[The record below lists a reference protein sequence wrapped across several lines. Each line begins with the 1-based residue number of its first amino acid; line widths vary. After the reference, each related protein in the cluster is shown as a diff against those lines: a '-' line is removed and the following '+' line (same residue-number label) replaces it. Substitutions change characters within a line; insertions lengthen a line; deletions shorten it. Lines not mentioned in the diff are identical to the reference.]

1 MKIYREGNYA
11 VIDTGIQ
18 VYTAEITAADRSD
31 IGTVQPYFATEG
43 KVYPMVIGKY
53 QIVPYGSEN
62 NLPGTIREL
71 LDENNITPELLNK
84 QTQLLW
90 GQGPAMYIVKF
101 ENGKRVKYWEE
112 DPEIKSWLKTWAWE
126 DYLLKSMIE
135 FRASNGHFT
144 KYFRNRAVR
153 IGGKG
158 MIHHLENVSVA
169 AARLEWPDK
178 SDRIQA
184 IITGDFDLVD
194 LNSLRRYPVFDHQN
208 PFQNPVAMRYSNL
221 YSFALDNE
229 YSRPSFYGAFNWIRL
244 GSSIPKLLMYFNVNA
259 ANIRTHIKSPAIYWQ
274 QKREQFMKNC
284 ELKGID
290 FKEESFEDFKNE
302 VFKKFAEGLVG
313 LEKAGKFLTSETI
326 WDPDGQEY
334 VGWEIETIDQ
344 KVKNYISAQV
354 EIAKRADFEITAGI
368 GLHPA
373 LSNLSADGN
382 LPSGSEQLYAFK
394 LYLSTGVDIPE
405 SIVCKDINYALQ
417 INFPDKDYK
426 IGFYHDTVTTEE
438 MTTPSNRIKNQN

>member
-1 MKIYREGNYA
+1 
-11 VIDTGIQ
+11 
-18 VYTAEITAADRSD
+18 
-31 IGTVQPYFATEG
+31 
-43 KVYPMVIGKY
+43 
-53 QIVPYGSEN
+53 
-62 NLPGTIREL
+62 
-71 LDENNITPELLNK
+71 
-84 QTQLLW
+84 
-90 GQGPAMYIVKF
+90 
-101 ENGKRVKYWEE
+101 
-112 DPEIKSWLKTWAWE
+112 
-126 DYLLKSMIE
+126 
-135 FRASNGHFT
+135 
-144 KYFRNRAVR
+144 
-153 IGGKG
+153 
-158 MIHHLENVSVA
+158 
-169 AARLEWPDK
+169 
-178 SDRIQA
+178 
-184 IITGDFDLVD
+184 
-194 LNSLRRYPVFDHQN
+194 
-208 PFQNPVAMRYSNL
+208 
-221 YSFALDNE
+221 
-229 YSRPSFYGAFNWIRL
+229 
-244 GSSIPKLLMYFNVNA
+244 
-259 ANIRTHIKSPAIYWQ
+259 
-274 QKREQFMKNC
+274 MKNC